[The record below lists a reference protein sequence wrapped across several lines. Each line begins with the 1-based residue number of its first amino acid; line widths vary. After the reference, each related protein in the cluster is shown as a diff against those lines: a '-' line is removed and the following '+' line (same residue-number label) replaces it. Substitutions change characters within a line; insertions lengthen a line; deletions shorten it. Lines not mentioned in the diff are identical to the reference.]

1 MQNNECI
8 RAKWKGKSMDV
19 FSSCYS
25 SVSVDFVCD
34 RYSLEESKCKKS
46 FDFACDCSFMS
57 GTMQQRRTQDDGSRR
72 IVWRSISF
80 FSWFTQES
88 FGYGDSILILILGI
102 LSGGWNLLW
111 ILFAAFLIASVY
123 GGIMIARKKYT
134 RKNSFPFIPFLT
146 VAYLGGMIGG
156 VY

>member
-25 SVSVDFVCD
+25 CVSVDFVCD

-57 GTMQQRRTQDDGSRR
+57 GTMQQRRIQDDGSRW
-72 IVWRSISF
+72 IVWRSIS
-80 FSWFTQES
+80 
-88 FGYGDSILILILGI
+88 
-102 LSGGWNLLW
+102 
-111 ILFAAFLIASVY
+111 LFKLVH
-123 GGIMIARKKYT
+123 T
-134 RKNSFPFIPFLT
+134 RVVWLRR
-146 VAYLGGMIGG
+146 
-156 VY
+156 

>member
-1 MQNNECI
+1 MMVAGGLC
-8 RAKWKGKSMDV
+8 GGV
-19 FSSCYS
+19 FL
-25 SVSVDFVCD
+25 F
-34 RYSLEESKCKKS
+34 L
-46 FDFACDCSFMS
+46 
-57 GTMQQRRTQDDGSRR
+57 
-72 IVWRSISF
+72 
-80 FSWFTQES
+80 SWFTQES

-134 RKNSFPFIPFLT
+134 RKKSFPFIPFLT
-146 VAYLGGMIGG
+146 IAYLGGMIGG

>member
-57 GTMQQRRTQDDGSRR
+57 GTMQQRRTWMMVAGGLC
-72 IVWRSISF
+72 
-80 FSWFTQES
+80 SWFTQES

>member
-57 GTMQQRRTQDDGSRR
+57 VS
-72 IVWRSISF
+72 
-80 FSWFTQES
+80 
-88 FGYGDSILILILGI
+88 
-102 LSGGWNLLW
+102 
-111 ILFAAFLIASVY
+111 
-123 GGIMIARKKYT
+123 YT
-134 RKNSFPFIPFLT
+134 HLT
-146 VAYLGGMIGG
+146 LPTKLEV
-156 VY
+156 

>member
-1 MQNNECI
+1 MQNNECT

-57 GTMQQRRTQDDGSRR
+57 GTMQQRRTQDDGSR
-72 IVWRSISF
+72 W
-80 FSWFTQES
+80 
-88 FGYGDSILILILGI
+88 ILILGI

>member
-57 GTMQQRRTQDDGSRR
+57 GTMTSKGGTQDG
-72 IVWRSISF
+72 W
-80 FSWFTQES
+80 
-88 FGYGDSILILILGI
+88 YG
-102 LSGGWNLLW
+102 
-111 ILFAAFLIASVY
+111 
-123 GGIMIARKKYT
+123 R
-134 RKNSFPFIPFLT
+134 
-146 VAYLGGMIGG
+146 GG
-156 VY
+156 VVVEELFLFLSCLCFHIVLKCFLLIFLSFLHL

>member
-1 MQNNECI
+1 MQNNGCI
-8 RAKWKGKSMDV
+8 RTKWKAKSMDV

-25 SVSVDFVCD
+25 CVSVDFVSD

-57 GTMQQRRTQDDGSRR
+57 GTMQQRRIQDDGSRW
-72 IVWRSISF
+72 IVWRSISLL
-80 FSWFTQES
+80 SWFTQES

-134 RKNSFPFIPFLT
+134 RKNHFRLFHF
-146 VAYLGGMIGG
+146 
-156 VY
+156 

>member
-57 GTMQQRRTQDDGSRR
+57 GTMQQRRIQDDGLCGG
-72 IVWRSISF
+72 VFLF

>member
-57 GTMQQRRTQDDGSRR
+57 GTMQQRRTQDDGSRW
-72 IVWRSISF
+72 IVWRCISF
-80 FSWFTQES
+80 FKLVHTRV
-88 FGYGDSILILILGI
+88 ILILILGI

>member
-46 FDFACDCSFMS
+46 FDFACDCSFMP
-57 GTMQQRRTQDDGSRR
+57 GTMQQRRTQDDGSRW
-72 IVWRSISF
+72 ICLLYTSDAAD
-80 FSWFTQES
+80 EE
-88 FGYGDSILILILGI
+88 DS
-102 LSGGWNLLW
+102 
-111 ILFAAFLIASVY
+111 VD
-123 GGIMIARKKYT
+123 
-134 RKNSFPFIPFLT
+134 
-146 VAYLGGMIGG
+146 LGGRRIITKNNKKQKKKNTKQRT
-156 VY
+156 